1 VFHDYREECPH
12 ARSQASNRVRSS
24 HPPGEPLPPPAD
36 LSTPAAVVWRQVTGA
51 LPADWFGVEQAPV
64 LTQLCRHTVYA
75 NNLAASIERM
85 EAVLAGDM
93 VDIPEPDRS
102 KLILATQ

>member
-1 VFHDYREECPH
+1 
-12 ARSQASNRVRSS
+12 
-24 HPPGEPLPPPAD
+24 LPPPAD